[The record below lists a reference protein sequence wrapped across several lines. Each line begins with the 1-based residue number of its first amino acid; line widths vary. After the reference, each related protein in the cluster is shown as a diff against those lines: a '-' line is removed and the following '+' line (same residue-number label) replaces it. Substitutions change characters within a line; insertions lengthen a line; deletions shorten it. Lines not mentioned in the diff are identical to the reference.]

1 MVMME
6 VQTRK
11 GVQWGPLQE
20 ALTHFVAGFMVPVYL
35 GDAPF
40 ASVEQAKCFN
50 GTATLVHLGGRYLA
64 VTCSHVLAAYR
75 DQGSIFKRPHFQIGH
90 LSLDPA
96 AQLVD
101 EDPKIDL
108 AVLEILPSQV
118 IDEDFPE
125 LGLPRKR
132 FFGPAIWP
140 PEPVTNEDV
149 VSFAGFP
156 GTWREQNGVNS
167 MSFFMFSHGAAGVY
181 SAGENHF
188 YSKFEIEICEGKT
201 YYNKKVVD
209 LGGMS
214 GGPVFRWRS
223 GQVRPDL
230 VGFITEYQASLDL
243 LHIRSSRVLGAD
255 GRLRRS

>member
-1 MVMME
+1 MTE
-6 VQTRK
+6 VAVSK
-11 GVQWGPLQE
+11 PYEWGHLDD

-40 ASVEQAKCFN
+40 SSAEEAKCFN
-50 GTATLVHLGGRYLA
+50 GTATLINLGGRYLA

-75 DQGSIFKRPHFQIGH
+75 NPDPRLKNPHFQIGH
-90 LSLDPA
+90 LPLDPA
-96 AQLVD
+96 TQLID
-101 EDPKIDL
+101 EDSKLDL
-108 AVLEILPSQV
+108 AVLEIMPSQV

-132 FFGPAIWP
+132 FFGPGIWP
-140 PEPVTNEDV
+140 PEPIISEDV

-156 GTWREQNGVNS
+156 GTWREQSGVNS
-167 MSFFMFSHGAAGVY
+167 MSFFMLAYGAAGVY
-181 SAGENHF
+181 SVGETHF
-188 YSKFEIEICEGKT
+188 YSRLEIEVSEGKT
-201 YYNKKVVD
+201 YYNKKIVD

-214 GGPVFRWRS
+214 GGPVLRWRS

-243 LHIRSSRVLGAD
+243 LHIRSSSVLESD
-255 GRLRRS
+255 GRLRRN